1 MQSSEH
7 CAYVDDML
15 WATKSVYEDRVQQLL
30 DHYTIKTVE
39 SGMFRF
45 CGREVIQYSDFS
57 SQSSAKTRPRRSNLC
72 VTTLKERKQTDLARD
87 HEIAQLRSVVG
98 SLA

>member
-39 SGMFRF
+39 SGTFRF
-45 CGREVIQYSDFS
+45 CGREVIQYSDFFGL
-57 SQSSAKTRPRRSNLC
+57 SQVQRY
-72 VTTLKERKQTDLARD
+72 D
-87 HEIAQLRSVVG
+87 
-98 SLA
+98 